1 MTALI
6 TATIVI
12 GSLLSPVVAAT
23 PTAAS
28 HRIYLPIVM
37 SQANTWPI
45 PRPTPTPRVV
55 PMDFPLESVGFAH
68 YYSPDGQRW
77 NFYTDVT
84 MSPLYQFTASDMVM
98 LAFKGLDS
106 KGDVLY
112 ENMGQHAADPSWVH
126 PGGTTRI
133 EWDAPDVP
141 RGIWGIWFML
151 RWR

>member
-1 MTALI
+1 MLGII

-23 PTAAS
+23 PTAAP

-84 MSPLYQFTASDMVM
+84 MSPHYQFTASDMVM

-106 KGDVLY
+106 GGEVLY
-112 ENMGQHAADPSWVH
+112 ENMAQHPANPSWVH

-133 EWDAPDVP
+133 QWLSL
-141 RGIWGIWFML
+141 IHI
-151 RWR
+151 